1 MGIATV
7 DMDGP
12 NCKEP
17 LTSEVMGRVAT
28 TGDPCTG
35 EGLLLLCAAGV
46 APCWRGSSRVGCDC
60 ELLSDIG
67 S

>member
-1 MGIATV
+1 MN
-7 DMDGP
+7 GP

-17 LTSEVMGRVAT
+17 LTSELVGTAAT
-28 TGDPCTG
+28 AGDPCTG
-35 EGLLLLCAAGV
+35 EGLLLPCAAEV

-60 ELLSDIG
+60 EELSDIG